1 MIIRHVEREM
11 TSEIGKI
18 TKWND
23 EKGFGFITPNSG
35 GKSVFI
41 HINDFSN
48 RHKRPVQGLSVTY
61 ELSKDARGRACA
73 IDVSPERGH
82 KKATKADTQKVSALI
97 ISGAFMCL

>member
-1 MIIRHVEREM
+1 M
-11 TSEIGKI
+11 TSEIGTI

-41 HINDFSN
+41 HINDFSR

-61 ELSKDARGRACA
+61 NLSKDKRGRAC
-73 IDVSPERGH
+73 ITFIES
-82 KKATKADTQKVSALI
+82 TLT
-97 ISGAFMCL
+97 